1 MNECGSQRKFEETI
15 IPYSYYQ
22 FVSFKRISLIE
33 ITSRSIEYFFR
44 WILARSLFL
53 SVIFSYAND
62 IFPKELKR
70 SKSYRSN
77 LIGKTF
83 SPVSSITIA
92 Y

>member
-15 IPYSYYQ
+15 IPYSYYK

-33 ITSRSIEYFFR
+33 VTSRSIEYFFR

-53 SVIFSYAND
+53 CVFSYAND

-70 SKSYRSN
+70 SKS
-77 LIGKTF
+77 
-83 SPVSSITIA
+83 
-92 Y
+92 